1 MNHILN
7 IVIRSG
13 APPHHE
19 LARQLFPEISIT
31 NDFGIST
38 DSPSS
43 PLYYIIIGSFAFQAI
58 STFNQVNVKDQLKV
72 SYLLAYPQYKVVVL
86 ENQLIPNSRI
96 ENHVIEKVQADSN
109 NVQEMIQIDQSSSS
123 GESSEKSKSTS
134 IIMRTSTGQPYV
146 CSIPYI
152 DNQTTIE
159 ENKNNSD
166 DNNKNNKPEENK
178 DDDINLMKKGLEL
191 LEPLKKNCLYYI
203 NGWWTYEYCHMRHVR
218 QFHQIIQAGGNQVV
232 EDESSESFFLG
243 KYDPRH
249 ATLPSPSDNDD
260 DNNNFG
266 EKKRTLGTDLQVGGG
281 KKYLVQRWSDGTKCD
296 LTGNPRRVEIQF
308 HCNLQSRDYIAV
320 ITEMY
325 TCHYLVIVHTSLLCT
340 DPAFHNT
347 SFSKIN
353 PIECIP
359 VVSDAYYQ
367 HVMEKRLESGLK
379 GKSSKQHT
387 NEKGEKF
394 DGSNNQKQQQQVNQA
409 LNKNNPESTDNNND
423 NDNDKKDIE
432 MARNKIK
439 MEKLAAIANKLLEN
453 TNKQQ
458 QDDDHGGIRKIKIL
472 LLNNNGNLEQI
483 GTIGNDG
490 RSNSENL
497 KEGDDGKKESSD
509 FDLENLLNNLGIFN
523 TKHEKVLFEEQN
535 NQKGHQAKLS
545 KIYETRFDSDVV
557 DDTRIDAD
565 NEEKK

>member
-1 MNHILN
+1 
-7 IVIRSG
+7 
-13 APPHHE
+13 
-19 LARQLFPEISIT
+19 
-31 NDFGIST
+31 
-38 DSPSS
+38 
-43 PLYYIIIGSFAFQAI
+43 
-58 STFNQVNVKDQLKV
+58 
-72 SYLLAYPQYKVVVL
+72 
-86 ENQLIPNSRI
+86 
-96 ENHVIEKVQADSN
+96 
-109 NVQEMIQIDQSSSS
+109 
-123 GESSEKSKSTS
+123 
-134 IIMRTSTGQPYV
+134 MRTSTGQPYV

-191 LEPLKKNCLYYI
+191 LEPLKKNCL
-203 NGWWTYEYCHMRHVR
+203 HVR

-232 EDESSESFFLG
+232 EDESS
-243 KYDPRH
+243 
-249 ATLPSPSDNDD
+249 
-260 DNNNFG
+260 
-266 EKKRTLGTDLQVGGG
+266 TDLQVGGG

-394 DGSNNQKQQQQVNQA
+394 DSSNNQNQQQQVNQA

-483 GTIGNDG
+483 GTIGNGG

>member
-1 MNHILN
+1 MRLLKRFVYIFYITFFLLILSTTIIFTN
-7 IVIRSG
+7 AFS
-13 APPHHE
+13 
-19 LARQLFPEISIT
+19 ISWVYE
-31 NDFGIST
+31 D
-38 DSPSS
+38 
-43 PLYYIIIGSFAFQAI
+43 
-58 STFNQVNVKDQLKV
+58 
-72 SYLLAYPQYKVVVL
+72 LLAHPQYKVVVL

-123 GESSEKSKSTS
+123 GESSEKSKPTS

-394 DGSNNQKQQQQVNQA
+394 DSSNNQNQQQQVNQA

-483 GTIGNDG
+483 GTIGNGG